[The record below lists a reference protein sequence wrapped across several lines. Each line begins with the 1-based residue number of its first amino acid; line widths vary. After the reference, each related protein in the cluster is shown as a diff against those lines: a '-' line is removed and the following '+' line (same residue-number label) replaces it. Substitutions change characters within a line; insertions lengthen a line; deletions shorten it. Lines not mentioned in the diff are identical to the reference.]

1 MRKNKGDVTY
11 YLEENSGIYH
21 FIKKIKCYSKDT
33 TEGKG
38 KTTKKTLSEF
48 SFNNDNFKSIDFSL
62 NGLRAVDKEIIIAMI
77 KEINEGENDG

>member
-21 FIKKIKCYSKDT
+21 FIKKIKCYSKDI